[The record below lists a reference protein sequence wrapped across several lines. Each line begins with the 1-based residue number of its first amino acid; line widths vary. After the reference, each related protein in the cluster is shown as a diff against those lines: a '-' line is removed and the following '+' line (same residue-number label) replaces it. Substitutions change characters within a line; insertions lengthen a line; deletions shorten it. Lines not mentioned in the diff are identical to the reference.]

1 MQGRLKRNEKS
12 LNQFRN
18 GLRQIRKIR
27 VKKGKRTDLSQTKKI
42 QNIVKDIV
50 QNKIKQIKKN
60 TNLLQN
66 ILTLAKKRKI
76 LLEKGMK

>member
-1 MQGRLKRNEKS
+1 MRNEKS

-27 VKKGKRTDLSQTKKI
+27 VRKGKRTDLSQTEKI
-42 QNIVKDIV
+42 QNIIKDIV
-50 QNKIKQIKKN
+50 QNKIKQTKKN

-76 LLEKGMK
+76 LLEKGMKKIT